1 MPRTQTSG
9 LDRVLDT
16 LPTMRSVIIV
26 LLAAGSLLAGTTSA
40 TLFAQTMNT
49 LDAGTAARV
58 DDTDIRLTTT
68 IYAQAATLDSRMID
82 LRVFM

>member
-1 MPRTQTSG
+1 MSLVELSPQSA
-9 LDRVLDT
+9 
-16 LPTMRSVIIV
+16 SVPDIEQ
-26 LLAAGSLLAGTTSA
+26 SE
-40 TLFAQTMNT
+40 
-49 LDAGTAARV
+49 AARV